1 MRLRRVVRLRGFM
14 AWDAACR
21 LTIPLRLRLRLAPLQ
36 TKKRVLKRSTPTLE
50 LYFLEAH
57 VPPQHLIL
65 RALPFIIGGLFT
77 PSRPS
82 RNPSAKLNSYST
94 V

>member
-1 MRLRRVVRLRGFM
+1 MRLAARRFLS
-14 AWDAACR
+14 DSDSDS
-21 LTIPLRLRLRLAPLQ
+21 PLF
-36 TKKRVLKRSTPTLE
+36 KLKNESLNDQPQL
-50 LYFLEAH
+50 LNSIIFLEAH